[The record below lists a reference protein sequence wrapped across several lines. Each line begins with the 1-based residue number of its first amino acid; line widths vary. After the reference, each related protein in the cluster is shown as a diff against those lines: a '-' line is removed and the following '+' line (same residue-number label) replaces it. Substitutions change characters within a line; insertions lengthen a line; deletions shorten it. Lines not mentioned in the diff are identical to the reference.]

1 MNMYDYYGYG
11 YNPNRFMDG
20 LGPVVVISLIL
31 TVIAAIALVIY
42 YTSTGYGKK
51 MKGAGRTMYRIVNF
65 DIYMMPFIVKFLYL
79 FATILSMVMGVYLM
93 FQDVDK
99 AFLMGLC
106 TIVGGIILVRLVFEG
121 IYLIFSFRE
130 LLYKIS
136 KNTGDSAAAV
146 PDTEKPEE
154 PQAVITECPQCG
166 ASVKPGQSFCVSCGR
181 KLN

>member
-1 MNMYDYYGYG
+1 MYDYYGYG
-11 YNPNRFMDG
+11 YNSYRFFDG
-20 LGPVVVISLIL
+20 MGTVAVVSLIL
-31 TVIAAIALVIY
+31 AVIAAIALVMY

-51 MKGAGRTMYRIVNF
+51 MKGAGRTMYRLVNF
-65 DIYMMPFIVKFLYL
+65 DIYLMPFIVRFLYL
-79 FATILSMVMGVYLM
+79 FFTIFAMASGVYLM

-99 AFLMGLC
+99 AFLMGLF
-106 TIVGGIILVRLVFEG
+106 TIVCGVILVRLVFEA

-136 KNTGDSAAAV
+136 RNTADAAGRV
-146 PDTEKPEE
+146 SEPEKREQ

-166 ASVKPGQSFCVSCGR
+166 APVKPGQSFCVSCGR